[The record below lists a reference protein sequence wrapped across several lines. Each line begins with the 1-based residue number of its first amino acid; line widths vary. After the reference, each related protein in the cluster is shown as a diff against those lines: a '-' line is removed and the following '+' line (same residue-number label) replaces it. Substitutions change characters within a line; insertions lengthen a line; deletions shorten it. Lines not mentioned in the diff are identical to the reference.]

1 MGDTGSLFLG
11 FILACV
17 SISFINRGEDIQ
29 SIFILGLVF
38 AIPIF
43 ETLFVSIL
51 RIKGGKSP
59 FKGSKDHFALRMVKS
74 GLSIKKT
81 VLATYIVGIVLGL
94 ISIVLLNFKEMI
106 PYFIIPI
113 LIGVV
118 IVTRKLI
125 RIDMSNF

>member
-1 MGDTGSLFLG
+1 ME
-11 FILACV
+11 I
-17 SISFINRGEDIQ
+17 IQ
-29 SIFILGLVF
+29 SILILGLVF

-81 VLATYIVGIVLGL
+81 VSSYLYSWNCSWININCIVK
-94 ISIVLLNFKEMI
+94 F
-106 PYFIIPI
+106 
-113 LIGVV
+113 
-118 IVTRKLI
+118 
-125 RIDMSNF
+125 